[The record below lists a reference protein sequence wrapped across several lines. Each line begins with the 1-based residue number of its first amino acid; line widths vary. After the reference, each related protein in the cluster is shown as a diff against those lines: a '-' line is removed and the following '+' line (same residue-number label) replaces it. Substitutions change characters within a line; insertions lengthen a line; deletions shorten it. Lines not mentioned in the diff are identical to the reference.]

1 MPSLFLVFVG
11 CCSKHIVKI
20 VGFGSVVLACNYL
33 LYHVLIVCIGQV
45 MMFLLVKVKDS
56 DLVLYFMCIDLLYA
70 CVSVYHMYGDPGRS
84 DPLELKLM
92 DSCEPPSWEPNRF
105 FRKSSQNF

>member
-1 MPSLFLVFVG
+1 MYRS
-11 CCSKHIVKI
+11 SHD
-20 VGFGSVVLACNYL
+20 VV
-33 LYHVLIVCIGQV
+33 
-45 MMFLLVKVKDS
+45 LLVKVKDS

-92 DSCEPPSWEPNRF
+92 DNCEPPCWEPNRF
-105 FRKSSQNF
+105 FWKSSQCF